1 MLPDISLLAATTTEA
16 AANGSIGGLI
26 FYITLALSIS
36 FLCSILEAVLL
47 STSLSHVELTAER
60 GLRSGKLMKKHKE
73 DVERPIAAILT
84 LNTVAHT
91 VGAAGAGAQAAAV
104 FGSEWIGVISAVL
117 TLLILVF
124 SEIIPKTLGASYSK
138 QLMPMT
144 AYTIEFLVKVLLPI
158 VWAFEKMTALL
169 APKDKE
175 PTVTRSE
182 LVVLANVS
190 TKEGA
195 LLEKESRILRNLLRL
210 GKVQVGDI
218 MTPRTVMFAF
228 QKDMAVG
235 EVMEKHLALPFS
247 RIPIYGKSSDDVSG
261 FILRYEILKAA
272 AEDKDNKPLHELA
285 RDIHAVPETLS
296 VEEVFEEFIT
306 QSQHVLL
313 VLDEYGGTAGLI
325 TLEDAIE
332 ALLGAEIIDES
343 DPVADMRE
351 LAKQRMQRYQSFVP
365 STPVTADNVGG
376 TGKAD
381 ITPPETSDEID
392 QLGEE

>member
-1 MLPDISLLAATTTEA
+1 MLPDSSLLASTATTA

-26 FYITLALSIS
+26 FYITIALSIS

-47 STSLSHVELTAER
+47 SISLSHVELAAER
-60 GLRSGKLMKKHKE
+60 GLRSGRLMRKHKD

-117 TLLILVF
+117 TLLILIF
-124 SEIIPKTLGASYSK
+124 SEIIPKTLGAVYSK
-138 QLMPMT
+138 QLMPFA
-144 AYTIEFLVKVLLPI
+144 AYTIEVLVRGLFFV
-158 VWAFEKMTALL
+158 VWAFEKLTTLIS
-169 APKDKE
+169 PKDKA

-228 QKDMAVG
+228 QKDMTVG

-247 RIPIYGKSSDDVSG
+247 RIPIYDKSSDDVTG
-261 FILRYEILKAA
+261 FALRYEILKAA
-272 AEDKDNKPLHELA
+272 AEDNDYKPLHELS
-285 RDIHAVPETLS
+285 REIHVVPETLS

-306 QSQHVLL
+306 QGQHVLL

-351 LAKQRMQRYQSFVP
+351 LAKQRMQRYQSLIA
-365 STPVTADNVGG
+365 STPSIIEDANGEANKTS
-376 TGKAD
+376 GK
-381 ITPPETSDEID
+381 SDKVDELSED
-392 QLGEE
+392 KS